1 MLEPHHSHLKIN
13 WNINIK
19 HKYLAGLVWCY
30 SLANWIRFTTCWAQQ
45 KLLQTADLVSSILF
59 LPKRCSQ
66 RQFYWLVF
74 FVTEQLDCIFV
85 IPSEVHE
92 FIYEIFFGQG
102 KQRRDCR
109 NWRELRFAVSSRR
122 CQMSRSL
129 KWFIISSVQVH
140 CLATEYFVT
149 NQQLFFSEIQ
159 ALQNELTPKVF
170 QNTQTWTWR
179 QIALCVTDFKNCF
192 PGREIIFAHHLGCF

>member
-1 MLEPHHSHLKIN
+1 MNLFA
-13 WNINIK
+13 
-19 HKYLAGLVWCY
+19 KY
-30 SLANWIRFTTCWAQQ
+30 
-45 KLLQTADLVSSILF
+45 
-59 LPKRCSQ
+59 
-66 RQFYWLVF
+66 
-74 FVTEQLDCIFV
+74 
-85 IPSEVHE
+85 
-92 FIYEIFFGQG
+92 FFGQG

-149 NQQLFFSEIQ
+149 NQQLFLSEIQ

-179 QIALCVTDFKNCF
+179 QIAVCVTDFKNCF
-192 PGREIIFAHHLGCF
+192 PGREIIFAHHLGCFQFSLQWMMICGNCTFLYQFWSAWKSENHRNEVKWIKCQKTQTSHRLQFRCSKAKHRIKIKIESSLAHLNKTCSDIWSVSLMIV